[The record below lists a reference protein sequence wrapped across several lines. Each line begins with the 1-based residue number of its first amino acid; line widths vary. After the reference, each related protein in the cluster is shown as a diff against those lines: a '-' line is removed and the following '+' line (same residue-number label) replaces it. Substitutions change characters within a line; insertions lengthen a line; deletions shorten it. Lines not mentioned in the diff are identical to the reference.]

1 MEDDLAPLAVSP
13 EAGAVSSQTYVQLK
27 QDILLFR
34 FGPGMPLQEA
44 DLAQRYGGSRTPTR
58 EALRRLVQEGLIVR
72 KGRNYVVRVF
82 TPAEVRDLYEVRE
95 GIEKMATR
103 LAIERASDAEL
114 AALDQHIAAQQEL
127 AAAGDHARFN
137 LFDTRFHLLIARLTR
152 NAFLFRQMALLHDQ
166 VMLVRK
172 LELSRERGRFNA
184 INDHQRIVGA
194 MKRRD
199 VEVAEAEM
207 RYHVRS
213 VIALYYGTKEPL
225 PGDGNRAAFDPAIER
240 HGEVLE
246 DEPGFRGQAPRSIG
260 RQA

>member
-1 MEDDLAPLAVSP
+1 MTDDISRCTELDDVDGLTLVPP
-13 EAGAVSSQTYVQLK
+13 EAGAASSQAYVQLK
-27 QDILLFR
+27 QDVLSFR

-72 KGRNYVVRVF
+72 RGRNYIVRVF

-103 LAIERASDAEL
+103 LTIERASDEEL
-114 AALDQHIAAQQEL
+114 AVLDRQIAAQEQH
-127 AAAGDHARFN
+127 AAGGDAAGFN
-137 LFDTRFHLLIARLTR
+137 LLDTRFHLCVARLTR
-152 NAFLFRQMALLHDQ
+152 NTFLFRQMALLHDQ

-172 LELSRERGRFNA
+172 LELSRQQGMFNA
-184 INDHQRIVGA
+184 INDHHRIVGA

-199 VEVAEAEM
+199 IEVAEAEM

-213 VIALYYGTKEPL
+213 VIALYYGTKEPQ
-225 PGDGNRAAFDPAIER
+225 PGSLSRNAAASGDMREHIA
-240 HGEVLE
+240 
-246 DEPGFRGQAPRSIG
+246 
-260 RQA
+260 